1 MNHIH
6 LHEYKGRWKTRR
18 GVRRPGSHRR
28 WSRSVTSLVT
38 GLDSTRL
45 GQYMLFIIKRNKA
58 RILSLKKK
66 QKQKVC
72 TMRSIVEG
80 LSTVQKSEY

>member
-1 MNHIH
+1 
-6 LHEYKGRWKTRR
+6 
-18 GVRRPGSHRR
+18 VA
-28 WSRSVTSLVT
+28 SLVT